1 MHPNACN
8 LLINQVCSMLLRQQ
22 QENFLQVSLSV
33 TQKWMRVVA
42 TLLAVLLAYS
52 PGLSFAAK
60 DWSGEVLYFVLLD
73 RFADGDS
80 SSNIGVQRNNPGGY
94 HGGDLKGLTQQ
105 LGELSDLGVT
115 ALWINPVQKQM
126 VKPMYAQAPA
136 KLGIP
141 EFQHFGFHG
150 YWIDDFETMEPH
162 FGSVADLKQLVDE
175 AHKRGIKV
183 LLDVV
188 YNHSG
193 YSSKYS
199 DRKTSDGEPWMRS
212 AEGNCEVD
220 PVKCRVAGLPDF
232 KTELPEVRNYLLQ
245 ANINLAK
252 QAGVDGFRLD
262 TYKHVETDFWL
273 AHRKL
278 TRSEISPDFFL
289 LAEYWG
295 GNATSLDPFFARDEV
310 DAGFDF
316 SFKGSC
322 ESFANGRGRAIAF
335 GSYLAKRHAIR
346 KGYQVAHYM
355 STHDEPMAL
364 ANLGGD
370 KAKFR
375 LCAAIQMTSIG
386 IPVIYYGE
394 EVGRG
399 GSEWP
404 TNRNDMPWGER
415 NIDPGHGIARD
426 ESLRDFYKSLLH
438 VRKEHPALTRGNY
451 TLLSS
456 PQEKSV
462 AYLRTDVASNDQV
475 LVLANREPDSALVDY
490 SVPESWIGQQIVD
503 ALSGASVQMEAGR
516 IKLTMAPVSVRILT
530 APLRKTVP

>member
-1 MHPNACN
+1 
-8 LLINQVCSMLLRQQ
+8 
-22 QENFLQVSLSV
+22 
-33 TQKWMRVVA
+33 MRVSPYVTPKWIHVVA
-42 TLLAVLLAYS
+42 ALLAALLACS
-52 PGLSFAAK
+52 PGSSVAAK

-80 SSNIGVQRNNPGGY
+80 SNNFKVQRANPGGY

-105 LGELSDLGVT
+105 LDELSDLGVT

-126 VKPMYAQAPA
+126 ANPMYAQAPA

-150 YWIDDFETMEPH
+150 YWIEDFEAMEPH
-162 FGSVADLKQLVDE
+162 FGSVADLKHLVDE

-193 YSSKYS
+193 YNSKYS
-199 DRKTSDGEPWMRS
+199 ERKTSDGVPWMRS

-220 PVKCRVAGLPDF
+220 PIKCRVGGLPDF
-232 KTELPEVRNYLLQ
+232 KTELPEVREYLLH

-252 QAGVDGFRLD
+252 QTGVDGFRLD

-273 AHRKL
+273 EHRKR
-278 TRSEISPDFFL
+278 TRAEISPDFFL

-295 GNATSLDPFFARDEV
+295 GTASSLDPFFARDEV
-310 DAGFDF
+310 DSGFDF

-335 GSYLAKRHAIR
+335 GSYLGKRHSIR
-346 KGYQVAHYM
+346 KGYQVAHYL

-375 LCAAIQMTSIG
+375 LCVAVQMTSIG

-404 TNRNDMPWGER
+404 TNRNDMPWGDR
-415 NIDPGHGIARD
+415 DIYPGHGVARD
-426 ESLRDFYKSLLH
+426 ESLRDFYKSLL
-438 VRKEHPALTRGNY
+438 RMRQQHPALTRGSY
-451 TLLSS
+451 TLLSA
-456 PQEKSV
+456 PQDKLV
-462 AYLRTDVASNDQV
+462 AYQRSDLDSGDKVIVVANRDPDVA
-475 LVLANREPDSALVDY
+475 AADY
-490 SVPESWIGQQIVD
+490 PVPEGWVGKPIVD
-503 ALSGASVQMEAGR
+503 ATSGAPVQVEAGR
-516 IKLTMAPVSVRILT
+516 IKLDMAPVSVRILT
-530 APLRKTVP
+530 TQ